1 MALDRYSLFSASFTH
16 AGGTMDLTQL
26 EMQGLN
32 TGSSIRTIRPG
43 GALAPAA
50 HILSYANP
58 RFRFRTADLFTVLT
72 AMGSNMFLY
81 CSGGHVARWQKR
93 SPGGTFAT
101 STAHLTQATSKGFLH
116 VVSID
121 ASIDATEGAVM
132 ELEYIPLSTNGLNP
146 ITDTTSV
153 NFASAPAPAFVSQY
167 FLGGVWN
174 ASTQVTSLS
183 RASFRPGVNFIM
195 RRADSGVFCLDGASS
210 IGSYSPQISLNFM
223 DVALPYS
230 MGSQFLS
237 IVGAAIKGYLQRGT
251 TAANG
256 RIAAATSGH
265 AKVSCT
271 DASWGAD
278 DMTVQGEDDGSVT
291 VAVYPTSALTP
302 ALGVALGA

>member
-26 EMQGLN
+26 EQQGLN

-58 RFRFRTADLFTVLT
+58 RFRFRTADIYTVLT
-72 AMGSNMFLY
+72 AMNGNFHLA

-93 SPGGTFAT
+93 LAGSTFAT
-101 STAHLTQATSKGFLH
+101 STSHLTQTTAKGFLH

-132 ELEYIPLSTNGLNP
+132 ELEYIPLSTDGTSP
-146 ITDTTSV
+146 ITDAISQ

-174 ASTQVTSLS
+174 ASSQVTSLQ
-183 RASFRPGVNFIM
+183 RASFRPGIQYGM
-195 RRADSGVFCLDGASS
+195 RRADSGVFCQYNCSS
-210 IGSYSPQISLNFM
+210 IVAFAPQISLNFL
-223 DVALPYS
+223 DVGLPYT

-237 IVGAAIKGYLQRGT
+237 VVGAAIKGYLQRGT

-265 AKVSCT
+265 AKISCT

-278 DMTVQGEDDGSVT
+278 DMSVQGEDDGTVT
-291 VAVYPTSALTP
+291 VNVLPTAALVP